1 MKYSQLLLKNGKKI
15 GVWGT
20 GYIGFSSMLFFAR
33 KGVYSI
39 GYDTIPKKVEDLNKG
54 KYIFKELE
62 NWLRFPLKPLLK
74 KGYITGTTDYK
85 RLLEDDVIVHLI
97 AIPTEKDGKPYYDNL
112 KDVIAKLGGLKKR
125 KGRIKPLIII
135 ESTLTPKTSEK
146 IILPLLNKSGLKIG
160 RDILYGV
167 APRRDWF
174 VWGGKNLEDLDR
186 VFGGADGESAEQ
198 IESVLGIVC
207 RKLHRASNHRVSEM
221 VKSFENAYRHMEI
234 TLANQLSLGYPN
246 DDIREVL
253 KLVGTKWNIG
263 TFYPGFGTGGYCIPL
278 SSKYVLQG
286 ADRPGEIS
294 ILRSTIKTDTQIN
307 NLIARSLIKRGYK
320 NIGVLGLSYKEN
332 LKVNILSP
340 TIPFVNELK
349 QNRIKVRAHDPYYSK
364 EEIKKYLGVES
375 FVFPKGLKEFD
386 AVVLTVAHDAYCR
399 IPKNRLVSYLKKGAF
414 VLDNTGRWKERLM
427 DNNKSIDYIVCGQK
441 GWLV

>member
-1 MKYSQLLLKNGKKI
+1 MKYSELLLKKGKKI

-33 KGVYSI
+33 KGVDSI
-39 GYDTIPKKVEDLNKG
+39 GYDTIPKKVEDINKG

-62 NWLRFPLKPLLK
+62 NWLKFPLKPLLE
-74 KGYITGTTDYK
+74 KGHITGTTDFN
-85 RLLEDDVIVHLI
+85 RLLKDDVVVHLV
-97 AIPTEKDGKPYYDNL
+97 AIPTEKDGEPYYDNL
-112 KDVIAKLGGLKKR
+112 KDVLAKLGSISKR
-125 KGRIKPLIII
+125 KDGIKPLIII

-146 IILPLLNKSGLKIG
+146 VILPLLKKIGLEVG

-174 VWGGKNLEDLDR
+174 VSGGKNLEELDR

-198 IESVLGIVC
+198 MESVLGIVC
-207 RKLHRASNHRVSEM
+207 KKLHKASNHEVSEM

-246 DDIREVL
+246 DNIREVL
-253 KLVGTKWNIG
+253 RLVGTKWNIG

-286 ADRPGEIS
+286 AECPEKIG
-294 ILRSTIKTDTQIN
+294 ILNSTIETDTQIN
-307 NLIARSLIKRGYK
+307 DIIARSLAKRGCK
-320 NIGVLGLSYKEN
+320 KVGVLGLSYKEN

-340 TIPFVNELK
+340 TIPFVKELK
-349 QNRIKVRAHDPYYSK
+349 RNNIEVKACDPYYSG
-364 EEIKKYLGVES
+364 EEIKKYLDVDS
-375 FVFPKGLKEFD
+375 FSFPQGLKEFD
-386 AVVLTVAHDAYCR
+386 ALVLTVAHDAFCS
-399 IPKNRLVSYLKKGAF
+399 ISKNRLVSNLNKGVF
-414 VLDNTGRWKERLM
+414 VLDNTGKWKEHL
-427 DNNKSIDYIVCGQK
+427 DNNRSVSYVVCGQK